1 MSMKQLPL
9 LPFSKAYS
17 RDATWEQTAASLGNE
32 GVNVISTPH
41 LIGEIEFACT
51 YNVMPF
57 YDEDDATV
65 GTHVCVDHLG
75 AAVPG
80 TPIEIEAILEEV
92 DRRRLQF
99 SATITQ
105 NGKVIMKGRHDRFI
119 VSKAKFKAMS
129 KAPA

>member
-1 MSMKQLPL
+1 MKQLPS
-9 LPFSKAYS
+9 LPFSKTYTREVS
-17 RDATWEQTAASLGNE
+17 FEHTAAALGNP
-32 GVNVISTPH
+32 GVNVVSTPH

-57 YDEDDATV
+57 YDDDDATV
-65 GTHVCVDHLG
+65 GTHVCIDHLA

-80 TPIEIEAILEEV
+80 TPIKIEATLEEV

-105 NGKVIMKGRHDRFI
+105 NGTVIMKGRHDRFI
-119 VSKAKFKAMS
+119 VSKAKFEAMS
-129 KAPA
+129 KP